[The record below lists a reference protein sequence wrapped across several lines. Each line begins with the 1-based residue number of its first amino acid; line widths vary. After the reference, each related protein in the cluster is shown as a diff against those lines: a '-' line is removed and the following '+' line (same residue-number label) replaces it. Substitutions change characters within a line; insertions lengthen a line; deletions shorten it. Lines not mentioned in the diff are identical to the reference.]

1 MKAEKINKKQVS
13 RTLVQKYNKSDLT
26 SHVSNRIPIELGISS
41 PIQMV
46 TKVINHE
53 VGYFYDDIYSK
64 TKETVGTRVD
74 VLLDPYNPRQGSEPG
89 SDLTLTMWKIN
100 HHCGVNW
107 VRGHLLNHNLG
118 GPGIASNLYP
128 ISKSA
133 NSYHCQ
139 YVENKVI
146 NKLGEIEGNME
157 NKEIYYSVKVTEA
170 AHRVSNPKSMFTC
183 DAYVIDKNNNKQE
196 VLFKGINVI
205 SKPKAKPKPVLN
217 IGDDACINN
226 SILSRLRPAKRIGKG
241 WSPVSKGKNSWVSYN
256 WLKTRT
262 KDFGFIYQNEKNMK
276 RSESKV
282 AIMLDKRKTFQTKSW
297 QPTLGVN
304 KTGLP
309 DNLKAGIENLSGYSM
324 DNVRVHYGSSK
335 PAAVQAYAYT
345 QGTDIYVA
353 PGQER
358 HLPHEAW
365 HVAQQMAGRVA
376 PTTEINGMPV
386 NDNAALEHEADVMG
400 AKANS
405 Y

>member
-170 AHRVSNPKSMFTC
+170 AHRVS
-183 DAYVIDKNNNKQE
+183 I
-196 VLFKGINVI
+196 
-205 SKPKAKPKPVLN
+205 LN
-217 IGDDACINN
+217 QC
-226 SILSRLRPAKRIGKG
+226 LH
-241 WSPVSKGKNSWVSYN
+241 V
-256 WLKTRT
+256 
-262 KDFGFIYQNEKNMK
+262 
-276 RSESKV
+276 
-282 AIMLDKRKTFQTKSW
+282 MLMS
-297 QPTLGVN
+297 
-304 KTGLP
+304 
-309 DNLKAGIENLSGYSM
+309 
-324 DNVRVHYGSSK
+324 
-335 PAAVQAYAYT
+335 
-345 QGTDIYVA
+345 
-353 PGQER
+353 
-358 HLPHEAW
+358 
-365 HVAQQMAGRVA
+365 
-376 PTTEINGMPV
+376 
-386 NDNAALEHEADVMG
+386 
-400 AKANS
+400 
-405 Y
+405 